1 MHKAVATEK
10 TVDVS
15 VVAPCYNEAAG
26 LESFYGRVA
35 RAAAAAFG
43 DSFEIIMIDDGS
55 SDATWSV
62 IDGLA
67 ARHRHAVGLRLSRNY
82 GHQIALTAGLSAV
95 RGRFIFVLD
104 ADLQDPP
111 EHLAAMHALM
121 VREQADVVFGK
132 RRTRVGETAFKR
144 QSAAL
149 FYRVLATL
157 TNVEIPADAG
167 DFRLITR
174 RVCDLIVA
182 MPERDR
188 FIRGMVAWL
197 GFKQVPFEYDR
208 EARLAGSTSYSF
220 RKMVRLALDAFVGF
234 SMVPLRLAA
243 WISLCLFVI
252 LFGGALYTAVS
263 YLLLD
268 AVRGWTSITLLII
281 LVSAVQLWT
290 LSIIGEYV
298 GRIYLQG
305 KARPLY
311 VIDAVRRNDGTGN
324 AVAHRESDAARV

>member
-1 MHKAVATEK
+1 MASEP
-10 TVDVS
+10 TVDLS
-15 VVAPCYNEAAG
+15 VVAPCYNEQAG
-26 LESFYGRVA
+26 LSSFYDRVA
-35 RAAAAAFG
+35 GAAAAAFG
-43 DSFEIIMIDDGS
+43 DSFEIVMVDDGS

-67 ARHRHAVGLRLSRNY
+67 ARHRQAVGLRLSRNY
-82 GHQIALTAGLSAV
+82 GHQIALSAGLSAA
-95 RGRFIFVLD
+95 RGRLVFVLD

-111 EHLAAMHALM
+111 EYLAAMHALM

-132 RRTRVGETAFKR
+132 RRTRAGETAFKR

-149 FYRVLATL
+149 FYRVLASL
-157 TNVEIPADAG
+157 TNVDIPADAG
-167 DFRLITR
+167 DFRLMTR

-188 FIRGMVAWL
+188 FVRGMVAWL
-197 GFKQVPFEYDR
+197 GFRQVPFEYDR
-208 EARLAGSTSYSF
+208 DPRFAGSTNYSF
-220 RKMVRLALDAFVGF
+220 RKMARLALDAFVGF

-252 LFGGALYTAVS
+252 LFGGALYTAFS
-263 YLLLD
+263 YIFLD

-311 VIDAVRRNDGTGN
+311 VVDAVRRNDATGD
-324 AVAHRESDAARV
+324 AIAHRETDAARV

>member
-1 MHKAVATEK
+1 MHSAIAPQQ
-10 TVDVS
+10 TVELS
-15 VVAPCYNEAAG
+15 VVAPCYNEQAG
-26 LESFYGRVA
+26 LDSFYDRTA

-43 DSFEIIMIDDGS
+43 DSFEIIMVDDGS
-55 SDATWSV
+55 GDGTWS
-62 IDGLA
+62 IIEGLA
-67 ARHRHAVGLRLSRNY
+67 AKHRHAVGLRLSRNY

-95 RGRFIFVLD
+95 RGKLVFVLD

-111 EHLAAMHALM
+111 EHLAAMRALLA
-121 VREQADVVFGK
+121 REEADVVFGK
-132 RRTRVGETAFKR
+132 RRTRAGETAFKR

-149 FYRVLATL
+149 FYRVLAGL
-157 TNVEIPADAG
+157 TNVDIPADAG
-167 DFRLITR
+167 DFRLMTR
-174 RVCDLIVA
+174 RVCDLIVI

-197 GFKQVPFEYDR
+197 GFRQVPFEYDR
-208 EARLAGSTSYSF
+208 EARFAGSTNYSF

-243 WISLCLFVI
+243 WISLCLFIV
-252 LFGGALYTAVS
+252 LFAGALYTAVS
-263 YLLLD
+263 YLFLD

-281 LVSAVQLWT
+281 LVSAVQLWA

-305 KARPLY
+305 KSRPLY
-311 VIDAVRRNDGTGN
+311 VIDAIRRNDGGDDSEARK
-324 AVAHRESDAARV
+324 AVDGPRV